1 MMYVALLAAVALK
14 QRKTGRTKVRLRSDL
29 ADFVLDRCFPT
40 TCQRTDTPLV
50 SMGSSA
56 EQREQ
61 HSNRRQKAVHVHTT
75 FYFTPASYDNIDDD
89 GRPR

>member
-56 EQREQ
+56 EQRELL
-61 HSNRRQKAVHVHTT
+61 HTT